1 VAAFITVCIA
11 IQFIQPER
19 NKAGHSVNN
28 GFDRLYNVPDAV
40 SNILHVSCY
49 DCHSDYT
56 NYPWY
61 AYVQPVGWVLRK
73 HINKGKAELNFD
85 AFQNYTLRKRVS
97 KLKMILDQ
105 VKENKMPI
113 ESYTWIHKKAVLSA
127 DRKTFLAGWLT
138 KTIDSLSIQ

>member
-1 VAAFITVCIA
+1 MLSVIYCMCPVTTATA
-11 IQFIQPER
+11 IIRTTRGMLMF
-19 NKAGHSVNN
+19 N
-28 GFDRLYNVPDAV
+28 
-40 SNILHVSCY
+40 
-49 DCHSDYT
+49 
-56 NYPWY
+56 
-61 AYVQPVGWVLRK
+61 
-73 HINKGKAELNFD
+73 
-85 AFQNYTLRKRVS
+85 LRKRVS